1 MTDNKINIVL
11 VGFDLEI
18 IDLIE
23 SSPHYKLHG
32 YIDFKDVSKQFGCN
46 DINYLG
52 NDETWMKNRPDKD
65 LTFAFGMN
73 SPQIR
78 KDLFLR
84 YRSENIGIIKSASCY
99 IARKATIEIGTVIQ
113 HHVTIMPMAKIGK
126 GCLLNINS
134 TVHHESDIGDF
145 SILAPGAMVLG
156 RVNIGERVYIGAGA
170 IIKENCCVGPG
181 SVIGAGSVVIRDIP
195 DNSTMVGVPAKKVIK
210 DVVK

>member
-23 SSPHYKLHG
+23 SLPHCKLHG
-32 YIDFKDVSKQFGCN
+32 YIDFKDVSKQYGCN

-65 LTFAFGMN
+65 LIFAFGMN

-78 KDLFLR
+78 KDLFHR
-84 YRSENIGIIKSASCY
+84 YRSENIGIIKSASCH

-113 HHVTIMPMAKIGK
+113 HHVTIMPLARIGK

-134 TVHHESDIGDF
+134 TVHHESLIGDF

-170 IIKENCCVGPG
+170 IIKENCNVGSG
-181 SVIGAGSVVIRDIP
+181 SIIGAGSVVINDVP
-195 DNSTMVGVPAKKVIK
+195 ADSTMVGVPAKKILEEL
-210 DVVK
+210 VK